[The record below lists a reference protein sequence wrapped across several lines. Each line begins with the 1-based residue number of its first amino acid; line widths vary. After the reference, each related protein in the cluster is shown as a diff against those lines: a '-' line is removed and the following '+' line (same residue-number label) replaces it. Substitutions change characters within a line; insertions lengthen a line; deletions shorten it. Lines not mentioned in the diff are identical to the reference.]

1 MTLILASFAI
11 AAGVILVALLTG
23 ATAIGLLA
31 LHERRWRDRID

>member
-1 MTLILASFAI
+1 MTLLLAPLAI
-11 AAGVILVALLTG
+11 AAGLALVALLTG